1 VPPLRD
7 RPEDIA
13 DLARHFLARFAA
25 EEGKRIRTLEGDALA
40 LLRTHPWPGNVRQ
53 LENAIFRATVL
64 AEGDVIGVAE
74 FPQIAMQIARGVA
87 TRPAEAPLP
96 TLASEPAD
104 LADVVTSVVA
114 PPMADGDGP
123 VDVSDPAGPNLD
135 LAPAMAPSPD
145 VLPLLDDTGEVR
157 PLAEIEAEAIRFAI
171 AHYRGQMSEVARKL
185 KIGRSTLYRRLE
197 DLGLAERETDES
209 GQEPVASG

>member
-1 VPPLRD
+1 
-7 RPEDIA
+7 
-13 DLARHFLARFAA
+13 
-25 EEGKRIRTLEGDALA
+25 
-40 LLRTHPWPGNVRQ
+40 VRQ

-87 TRPAEAPLP
+87 TRPAEVPLP

-114 PPMADGDGP
+114 PPMAGDDGP
-123 VDVSDPAGPNLD
+123 VDVSDPAGPNLV

-197 DLGLAERETDES
+197 DLGLAERENDES